1 MIADV
6 EQKRALLE
14 QARLNLGY
22 TKIVAPVS
30 GEVNKTVVVGMNVQ
44 EGQQL
49 LTVVPLNEVWVTA
62 NFKETQLRDM
72 RVGQKAEIHADS
84 SGRTFK
90 GHVDS
95 IAGATGPLFSLLPP
109 ENATGNYVKIVQRIP
124 VKIVLEPGENKDR
137 GLRPGMN
144 VVPDVYLQMSSAA
157 LTLDQD
163 VWRPKYNPWLI
174 AVVVALAAFM
184 EVLDTSIA
192 NVALP
197 YMAGNLGASNDQSTW
212 VLTSYLV
219 SNAIIL
225 PISGWLAG
233 ALGRKRFFMACLTV
247 FTVSSLLCGIAPSL
261 GFLLFFRVLQG
272 AGGGGL
278 QPMAQAILAD
288 TFPPQQ
294 RGLAFALYGITA
306 IMAPTIG
313 PTLGGWITFNYSWR
327 WIFFINLPVGV
338 VTWFLVRRFVEDPPY
353 LRKLK
358 AAGVKLDYIGI
369 ALLALGIGALQVL
382 LDKGQ
387 EDDWFGSHFITTL
400 VVIATVCL
408 ISLVI
413 WEWYQKAP
421 IIDVRMFKN
430 FNFAG
435 SSLMMFTL
443 GILLFSSLVLMPQ
456 FLQTLVG
463 YTSELAGLALSAGG
477 LVLLIEMPIM
487 GQLTT
492 KIQARYLIAFGW
504 LALSIAMFYS
514 TKRID
519 LQISFSAATWLRIA
533 QVIGLGFLFVP
544 ITLVAYIGIAPE
556 KNNAVAGIINFMRNM
571 GSSVGTSLV
580 TTLIARRS
588 QFHQGR
594 LVQNVR
600 VDNPNF
606 VNAANGLAQHL
617 AASGVGKHEAQMTAY
632 ARIYQSLASP
642 GHKPGIYRHLY
653 GPLRGSGDHVL
664 SGFRSEEK

>member
-1 MIADV
+1 
-6 EQKRALLE
+6 
-14 QARLNLGY
+14 
-22 TKIVAPVS
+22 
-30 GEVNKTVVVGMNVQ
+30 
-44 EGQQL
+44 
-49 LTVVPLNEVWVTA
+49 
-62 NFKETQLRDM
+62 
-72 RVGQKAEIHADS
+72 
-84 SGRTFK
+84 
-90 GHVDS
+90 
-95 IAGATGPLFSLLPP
+95 
-109 ENATGNYVKIVQRIP
+109 
-124 VKIVLEPGENKDR
+124 
-137 GLRPGMN
+137 
-144 VVPDVYLQMSSAA
+144 MSSAA
-157 LTLDQD
+157 LTMEQE

-233 ALGRKRFFMACLTV
+233 ALGRKRFFMACLGV
-247 FTVSSLLCGIAPSL
+247 FTVSSLLCGIAPNL
-261 GFLLFFRVLQG
+261 GFLLLFRVLQG
-272 AGGGGL
+272 MGGGGL

-327 WIFFINLPVGV
+327 WIFFINLPVGLT
-338 VTWFLVRRFVEDPPY
+338 TWFLVRRFVEDPPY
-353 LRKLK
+353 LSRLK
-358 AAGVKLDYIGI
+358 SAGVKLDYIGI
-369 ALLALGIGALQVL
+369 ALLTLGIGALQVL

-387 EDDWFGSHFITTL
+387 EDDWFGSRFITTL
-400 VVIATVCL
+400 VVVATVCL
-408 ISLVI
+408 ISLVV
-413 WEWYQKAP
+413 WEWHQKAP
-421 IIDVRMFKN
+421 IIDVRM
-430 FNFAG
+430 
-435 SSLMMFTL
+435 
-443 GILLFSSLVLMPQ
+443 FSSLVLMPQ

-463 YTSELAGLALSAGG
+463 YTSQLAGLALSAGG

-487 GQLTT
+487 GQMTT
-492 KIQARYLIAFGW
+492 KFQARYLIAFGW

-519 LQISFSAATWLRIA
+519 LLISFSAAVWLRIA

-556 KNNAVAGIINFMRNM
+556 KNNAVAGIVNFMRNM

-588 QFHQGR
+588 QFHQAR
-594 LVQNVR
+594 LVQDVR

-606 VNAANGLAQHL
+606 VNSANGLAQHL
-617 AASGVGKHEAQMTAY
+617 ANSGVGKHEAHIEAY
-632 ARIYQSLASP
+632 ARIYQSLQAQAASMAYIDTFMVLAVGAAIMFCLAFVLKKNDP
-642 GHKPGIYRHLY
+642 GGG
-653 GPLRGSGDHVL
+653 GPSVV
-664 SGFRSEEK
+664 E

>member
-1 MIADV
+1 
-6 EQKRALLE
+6 
-14 QARLNLGY
+14 
-22 TKIVAPVS
+22 
-30 GEVNKTVVVGMNVQ
+30 
-44 EGQQL
+44 
-49 LTVVPLNEVWVTA
+49 
-62 NFKETQLRDM
+62 
-72 RVGQKAEIHADS
+72 
-84 SGRTFK
+84 
-90 GHVDS
+90 
-95 IAGATGPLFSLLPP
+95 
-109 ENATGNYVKIVQRIP
+109 
-124 VKIVLEPGENKDR
+124 
-137 GLRPGMN
+137 
-144 VVPDVYLQMSSAA
+144 MSSAA
-157 LTLDQD
+157 LTIDQD

-233 ALGRKRFFMACLTV
+233 AFGRKRFFMSCLGI
-247 FTVSSLLCGIAPSL
+247 FTVSSLLCGLAPSL
-261 GFLLFFRVLQG
+261 GLLLFFRVLQG

-327 WIFFINLPVGV
+327 WIFFINLPVGIA
-338 VTWFLVRRFVEDPPY
+338 TWFLVRRFVEDPPY
-353 LRKLK
+353 LSRLK

-369 ALLALGIGALQVL
+369 ALLTLGIGALQVL

-387 EDDWFGSHFITTL
+387 EDDWFGSRFITTL
-400 VVIATVCL
+400 VVVATVCL

-413 WEWYQKAP
+413 WEWFQKSP
-421 IIDVRMFKN
+421 IIDVRMFKSY
-430 FNFAG
+430 NFAV
-435 SSLMMFTL
+435 SNLMMFTL

-456 FLQTLVG
+456 FLQTLLG

-477 LVLLIEMPIM
+477 LVLLFEMPIM
-487 GQLTT
+487 GKLTT
-492 KIQARYLIAFGW
+492 KIQARRLIAFGW
-504 LALSIAMFYS
+504 LALSIAMYYS

-519 LQISFSAATWLRIA
+519 LQISFKAAATLRIA

-544 ITLVAYIGIAPE
+544 ISLVAYIGIAPE
-556 KNNAVAGIINFMRNM
+556 KNNAVAGIVNFMRNM
-571 GSSVGTSLV
+571 GSSVGTSMV

-588 QFHQGR
+588 QFHQAR
-594 LVQNVR
+594 LVEHAR
-600 VDNPNF
+600 PDNPNF
-606 VNAANGLAQHL
+606 QNTVNGLTERFAH
-617 AASGVGKHEAQMTAY
+617 SGLGAVEAQGRAY
-632 ARIYQSLASP
+632 AQIYQNVQAQAGSLAYVDTFMVLAVGAAIMFFLTFILKRNDP
-642 GHKPGIYRHLY
+642 GGGR
-653 GPLRGSGDHVL
+653 VAV
-664 SGFRSEEK
+664 E

>member
-1 MIADV
+1 
-6 EQKRALLE
+6 
-14 QARLNLGY
+14 
-22 TKIVAPVS
+22 
-30 GEVNKTVVVGMNVQ
+30 
-44 EGQQL
+44 
-49 LTVVPLNEVWVTA
+49 
-62 NFKETQLRDM
+62 
-72 RVGQKAEIHADS
+72 
-84 SGRTFK
+84 
-90 GHVDS
+90 
-95 IAGATGPLFSLLPP
+95 
-109 ENATGNYVKIVQRIP
+109 
-124 VKIVLEPGENKDR
+124 
-137 GLRPGMN
+137 
-144 VVPDVYLQMSSAA
+144 MSSAA
-157 LTLDQD
+157 AIPVELE

-174 AVVVALAAFM
+174 AVVVAMAAFM

-233 ALGRKRFFMACLTV
+233 ALGRKRFFMACLSV

-261 GFLLFFRVLQG
+261 GLLLFFRVLQG

-327 WIFFINLPVGV
+327 WIFFINLPVGIL
-338 VTWFLVRRFVEDPPY
+338 TWLLVRRFVEDPPY
-353 LRKLK
+353 LAKIK
-358 AAGVKLDYIGI
+358 SAGVKLDYIGI
-369 ALLALGIGALQVL
+369 GLLAVGIGSLQVL

-400 VVIATVCL
+400 VVTSAICL

-413 WEWYQKAP
+413 WEWYQKSP

-435 SSLMMFTL
+435 SSLMMFML
-443 GILLFSSLVLMPQ
+443 GIMLFSSLVLMPQ
-456 FLQTLVG
+456 FLQTLLG
-463 YTSELAGLALSAGG
+463 YTSELAGIALSAGG
-477 LVLLIEMPIM
+477 LVLLFEMPM
-487 GQLTT
+487 VGQLTT
-492 KIQARYLIAFGW
+492 KVQARRLIGFGW
-504 LALSIAMFYS
+504 LALSIAMYYS
-514 TKRID
+514 TQRID
-519 LQISFSAATWLRIA
+519 LQISFNAAVWLRIA

-544 ITLVAYIGIAPE
+544 ITLAAYVGIAPE

-571 GSSVGTSLV
+571 GSSVGTSIV
-580 TTLIARRS
+580 TTMIARRS
-588 QFHQGR
+588 QFHQAR
-594 LVQNVR
+594 LVEHASPG
-600 VDNPNF
+600 NPNWQNS
-606 VNAANGLAQHL
+606 VGGLSQHIVGSGLSSHDAQL
-617 AASGVGKHEAQMTAY
+617 GAY
-632 ARIYQSLASP
+632 ARLYHAIQNQSATLAYVDTFMVLCV
-642 GHKPGIYRHLY
+642 GAAIMF
-653 GPLRGSGDHVL
+653 VL
-664 SGFRSEEK
+664 SFILKKNDPGGGGELAAG

>member
-1 MIADV
+1 
-6 EQKRALLE
+6 
-14 QARLNLGY
+14 
-22 TKIVAPVS
+22 
-30 GEVNKTVVVGMNVQ
+30 
-44 EGQQL
+44 
-49 LTVVPLNEVWVTA
+49 
-62 NFKETQLRDM
+62 
-72 RVGQKAEIHADS
+72 
-84 SGRTFK
+84 
-90 GHVDS
+90 
-95 IAGATGPLFSLLPP
+95 
-109 ENATGNYVKIVQRIP
+109 
-124 VKIVLEPGENKDR
+124 
-137 GLRPGMN
+137 
-144 VVPDVYLQMSSAA
+144 MSSAGSMPMEA
-157 LTLDQD
+157 E

-174 AVVVALAAFM
+174 AVVVAMAAFM

-219 SNAIIL
+219 SNAIVL

-233 ALGRKRFFMACLTV
+233 AIGRKRFFMACLGV

-261 GFLLFFRVLQG
+261 GVLLFFRVLQG

-327 WIFFINLPVGV
+327 WIFFINLPVGIL
-338 VTWFLVRRFVEDPPY
+338 TWLLVRRFVEDPPY
-353 LRKLK
+353 LARLK

-369 ALLALGIGALQVL
+369 ALLTVGIGALQVL

-387 EDDWFGSHFITTL
+387 EDDWFGSNFITTL
-400 VVIATVCL
+400 VVVAAVGL

-421 IIDVRMFKN
+421 IIDVRMFRS
-430 FNFAG
+430 FNFAS
-435 SSLMMFTL
+435 SSLMMFML
-443 GILLFSSLVLMPQ
+443 GIMLFSSLVLMPQ
-456 FLQTLVG
+456 FLQTLLG

-477 LVLLIEMPIM
+477 LVLLFEMPVI
-487 GQLTT
+487 GKLTT
-492 KIQARYLIAFGW
+492 KVQARRLIAFGW
-504 LALSIAMFYS
+504 LALSIAMYYS

-519 LQISFSAATWLRIA
+519 LQISFAAATWLRIT

-544 ITLVAYIGIAPE
+544 ITLVAYVGISPE
-556 KNNAVAGIINFMRNM
+556 KNNAVAGIVNFMRNM

-588 QFHQGR
+588 QFHQAR
-594 LVQNVR
+594 LIEYTR
-600 VDNPNF
+600 AGNPNF
-606 VNAANGLAQHL
+606 QNSVNGLAQRL
-617 AASGVGKHEAQMTAY
+617 AHSGMSAPDAQMGAY
-632 ARIYQSLASP
+632 ARIYQSIQGQAGSLAYIDTFMVLCVGAAIMFFLAFILKKNEP
-642 GHKPGIYRHLY
+642 GGGGELAA
-653 GPLRGSGDHVL
+653 G
-664 SGFRSEEK
+664 